1 VTEPVAA
8 TADHVVL
15 VGMMGVGKSTVGR
28 RMAVALD
35 RPFRDTDAEIEQRSG
50 RAVAEIFATDGEPA
64 FRSLESEVLRA
75 LVEEQVPSVIAAAG
89 GVVLS
94 PVNRTMLVDAGLVVW
109 LKAPVEV
116 LLGRVR
122 NGTHRP
128 ALADDPR
135 GALMQMESARQDLYA
150 EVADVVVDSSLPIAA
165 VVSSILDAVALS
177 RRVPR

>member
-8 TADHVVL
+8 TGDHVVL

-28 RMAVALD
+28 RIAAALD

-50 RAVAEIFATDGEPA
+50 RAVAEIFATDGESV
-64 FRSLESEVLRA
+64 FRTLESVVLSA
-75 LVEEQVPSVIAAAG
+75 LVKHQSPSVIAAAG

-94 PVNRTMLVDAGLVVW
+94 PVNRTMLADAGLVVW

-128 ALADDPR
+128 TLADDPR
-135 GALMQMESARQDLYA
+135 GALMQMESDRQDLYA

-177 RRVPR
+177 GRVPR

>member
-1 VTEPVAA
+1 MTEPVAA
-8 TADHVVL
+8 NADHVVL

-28 RMAVALD
+28 RIAASLD

-50 RAVAEIFATDGEPA
+50 RAVADIFSTDGEPA
-64 FRSLESEVLRA
+64 FRSLESDVLRT
-75 LVEEQVPSVIAAAG
+75 LIDEQNPSVIAAAG

-94 PVNRTMLVDAGLVVW
+94 PVNRTMLAGAGLVVW

-135 GALMQMESARQDLYA
+135 GALMQMESTRQDLYA
-150 EVADVVVDSSLPIAA
+150 EVADVVVDSSLPISA

-177 RRVPR
+177 GQVQP

>member
-1 VTEPVAA
+1 
-8 TADHVVL
+8 
-15 VGMMGVGKSTVGR
+15 MML
-28 RMAVALD
+28 A
-35 RPFRDTDAEIEQRSG
+35 
-50 RAVAEIFATDGEPA
+50 
-64 FRSLESEVLRA
+64 
-75 LVEEQVPSVIAAAG
+75 
-89 GVVLS
+89 
-94 PVNRTMLVDAGLVVW
+94 DAGLVVW

-150 EVADVVVDSSLPIAA
+150 EVADVVVDSSLPITA

-177 RRVPR
+177 GRVSR

>member
-1 VTEPVAA
+1 MTESAAA

-28 RMAVALD
+28 RIASALD
-35 RPFRDTDAEIEQRSG
+35 RPFRDTDGEIEQRSG
-50 RAVAEIFATDGEPA
+50 RAVAEIFATDGEA
-64 FRSLESEVLRA
+64 VFRSLESDVLRA
-75 LVEEQVPSVIAAAG
+75 LIEEPTSSVIAAAG

-94 PVNRTMLVDAGLVVW
+94 PLNRELLAHAGLVVW

-135 GALMQMESARQDLYA
+135 GTLMQMESTRQDLYA

-165 VVSSILDAVALS
+165 VVSSILDAVAS
-177 RRVPR
+177 SGRVER